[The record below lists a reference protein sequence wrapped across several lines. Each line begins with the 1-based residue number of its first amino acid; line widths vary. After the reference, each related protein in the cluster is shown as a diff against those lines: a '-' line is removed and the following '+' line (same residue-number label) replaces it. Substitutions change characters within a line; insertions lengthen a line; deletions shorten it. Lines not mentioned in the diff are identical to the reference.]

1 MGRILRLKG
10 GSLSNT
16 SLHEEDDKKFIRKSI
31 NTKENREYGYVRWYS
46 QLKKLQ
52 QFGATGLFPKLLRVG
67 TTDNGAYFDIEYLEG
82 YRDIKTI
89 LTEDSMTY
97 DVIEKINEAVW
108 RAFDNLHRKI
118 YFPIKGAGAL
128 YFKEEVVQK
137 LSDAFKYQKFYNF
150 YESGL
155 FDAFEYNGE
164 ITHGIQNYLPE
175 LNQFFI
181 ELNLTTEENIH
192 GNPTLENMM
201 YSFKDDRVMFVDPYE
216 ESCIDSRL
224 LDYSQVLQCSRSYYG
239 FINDREVTV
248 DGTSVSFHGEIP
260 QNFKIFNTM
269 FELKIEPTDKKII
282 DVLEATQFIRM
293 LPFKCAAGETEKAM
307 FFYVHACHLLS
318 RAFK

>member
-1 MGRILRLKG
+1 MKITKLKG
-10 GSLSNT
+10 GSLSYT
-16 SLHEEDDKKFIRKSI
+16 SLYDDGNRKFIRKAVS
-31 NTKENREYGYVRWYS
+31 TKDNREYGYVRWYS

-52 QFGATGLFPKLLRVG
+52 QFGGTGLFPKVLNVG
-67 TTDNGAYFDIEYLEG
+67 TTDSGVYFDIEYLEG

-108 RAFDNLHRKI
+108 RSFDNLHRKI
-118 YFPIKGAGAL
+118 YLPISGAGKL

-137 LSDAFKYQKFYNF
+137 LSDAFKHQKFYNF

-155 FDAFEYNGE
+155 FDAFEYNGQ

-175 LNQFFI
+175 LKNFFD
-181 ELNLTTEENIH
+181 ELNLITEENIH

-201 YSFKDDRVMFVDPYE
+201 YSFKDDKVMFVDPYE

-239 FINDREVTV
+239 YINDNEVTV
-248 DGTSVSFHGEIP
+248 DGPSVSFHGEIP

-269 FELKIEPTDKKII
+269 FESKIEPSDRKTI

-293 LPFKCAAGETEKAM
+293 LPFKCAAGEFEKAEY
-307 FFYVHACHLLS
+307 FYVHACHLLS
-318 RAFK
+318 KVFK

>member
-1 MGRILRLKG
+1 MKITKLKG

-16 SLHEEDDKKFIRKSI
+16 SLHEDGDKKFIRKSI
-31 NTKENREYGYVRWYS
+31 DTKQNREYGFVRWYS

-52 QFGATGLFPKLLRVG
+52 RFGGTGLFPKVLKVG

-89 LTEDSMTY
+89 LTEDTMTY
-97 DVIEKINEAVW
+97 DVVERINEAVW
-108 RAFDNLHRKI
+108 RSFDALHRKI
-118 YFPIKGAGAL
+118 YLPVKGAGAL

-155 FDAFEYNGE
+155 LDSFEYNGQ
-164 ITHGIQNYLPE
+164 ITHGIQNFLPE
-175 LNQFFI
+175 LKNFFDEFNI
-181 ELNLTTEENIH
+181 ITEENIH

-201 YSFKDDRVMFVDPYE
+201 YSFKEDKVMFVDPYE

-224 LDYSQVLQCSRSYYG
+224 LDYSQVLQCSRSHYG
-239 FINDREVTV
+239 YINDREVTV
-248 DGTSVSFHGEIP
+248 DGPSVSFHGEIP
-260 QNFKIFNTM
+260 LNFKMFNEL
-269 FELKIEPTDKKII
+269 FEAKIDPIDRMKI

-293 LPFKCAAGETEKAM
+293 LPFKCAAGEIEKAQ